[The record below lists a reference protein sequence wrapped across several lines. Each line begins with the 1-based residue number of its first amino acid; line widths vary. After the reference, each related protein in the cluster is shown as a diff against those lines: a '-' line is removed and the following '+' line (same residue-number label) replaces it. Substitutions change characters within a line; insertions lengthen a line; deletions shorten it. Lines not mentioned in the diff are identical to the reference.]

1 MCRKKAGADKFYFC
15 SCCSLAIG
23 SSTLGKDL
31 KGGSMRVVPQHY
43 SDALLGGGF
52 KAGPKNLRVRAE
64 GAGRCRDGTQKAVLP
79 GP

>member
-31 KGGSMRVVPQHY
+31 KGGSMGKDLKGGSMHVVPQHY
-43 SDALLGGGF
+43 SDALLRGGF

-64 GAGRCRDGTQKAVLP
+64 GAG
-79 GP
+79 